1 MMPLFQLSTRSYDE
15 EIILVKNAMIELEKQ
30 CNVIDGFTLSKPFT
44 KAGWTFFNLQI
55 TTEMA
60 AIIEKSGLMEG
71 SLGYSIAE
79 QLKNFLGHF
88 LESKG
93 SQVRIIK
100 TDY

>member
-1 MMPLFQLSTRSYDE
+1 
-15 EIILVKNAMIELEKQ
+15 MIELKKQ

-55 TTEMA
+55 SMEMA
-60 AIIEKSGLMEG
+60 TIIEKSGLMEG
-71 SLGYSIAE
+71 ALGYRIPE

-93 SQVRIIK
+93 SQVKITKI
-100 TDY
+100 DY